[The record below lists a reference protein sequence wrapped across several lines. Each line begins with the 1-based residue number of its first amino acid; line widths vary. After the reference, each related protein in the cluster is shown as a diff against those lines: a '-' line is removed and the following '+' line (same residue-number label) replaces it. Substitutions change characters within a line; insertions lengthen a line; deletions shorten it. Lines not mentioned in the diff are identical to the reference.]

1 MKLNI
6 QEEFEN
12 ALKNAKEKQSKGLLL
27 KSSERLALENQW
39 FFTLP
44 LPLNVIEKIIETAHS
59 MNIKSSELVA
69 AWIFKE
75 VSKL

>member
-1 MKLNI
+1 MKLYI
-6 QEEFEN
+6 QEDFEN
-12 ALKNAKEKQSKGLLL
+12 ALRNAKEKESKGLLL
-27 KSSERLALENQW
+27 KSSERLALENLW

-44 LPLNVIEKIIETAHS
+44 LPVEVIEKIVATAHS

-69 AWIFKE
+69 AWVFRE